1 MDDYTVR
8 NAAGDEMTIEG
19 FDAEQ
24 FRVSLGA
31 EIARSLMLESASTM
45 TPKLGVTAGYA
56 GLDRSGAYAMLTT
69 GLSLETASLWILDA
83 SLLLME
89 VDGQKSVS
97 RHVRAAKQLLRK

>member
-1 MDDYTVR
+1 
-8 NAAGDEMTIEG
+8 MTIEG
-19 FDAEQ
+19 FEAEQ

-31 EIARSLMLESASTM
+31 EIARSLMLESASRM

-56 GLDRSGAYAMLTT
+56 GLDGSGAYAMLTT

-83 SLLLME
+83 SLLLNME

-97 RHVRAAKQLLRK
+97 RHVRAAKQLQRE